1 MVHKRLWDLVL
12 ISKDFECHHLL
23 DPFDTLTLSSFN
35 PTKSDLEKYDIGIK
49 IYFIHTFSSSH
60 VYKVFTWILNKCKS
74 GCAPLVT
81 GQLQINVWTDQ
92 VSGHLLS
99 IAHIREGFPKKVAAL
114 LDFVQITSN
123 PPPFLNANK
132 FGQGPPPP
140 SPFPKLTQN
149 IQFVKNGQKIWA
161 GPSRPHSFGQNLK
174 EQLLFSGNLPLDT

>member
-1 MVHKRLWDLVL
+1 MTYALSRRRTGDLHKSVCTPDYILDHRNAYICSSIICETKLFSYHYVLVQNRLWELVL

-49 IYFIHTFSSSH
+49 IYFIHAFSSTH

-99 IAHIREGFPKKVAAL
+99 IAHISHNRHNW
-114 LDFVQITSN
+114 QWCT
-123 PPPFLNANK
+123 
-132 FGQGPPPP
+132 
-140 SPFPKLTQN
+140 
-149 IQFVKNGQKIWA
+149 
-161 GPSRPHSFGQNLK
+161 
-174 EQLLFSGNLPLDT
+174 FSSWCIF